1 MNREE
6 KLQFLKESLIQMG
19 VSDERSHSINEFTLL
34 SELDLD
40 SLDIVELQIFY
51 EEKTG
56 NITADPDYPPKS
68 VRELLDLIHD
78 KFYSK

>member
-6 KLQFLKESLIQMG
+6 KLQFLKESITRIG
-19 VSDERSHSINEFTLL
+19 VKSLETISINEFTLL
-34 SELDLD
+34 SDLNLD

-56 NITADPDYPPKS
+56 NITSDPDYPPKS
-68 VRELLDLIHD
+68 VRELLDLMT
-78 KFYSK
+78 